1 MRCFPVADPTQITI
15 TQTIPAKI
23 VVNPAPVTIYGGSTT
38 AATNTTIGGVIVGT
52 GLTVQANGLLSAN
65 GTANLPFANLTGLP
79 ATLALHGITDGLTAA
94 NLTGY
99 LLFSTANA
107 TYSVLGH
114 THTIANVTGLQTA
127 LDGKLPLTNFTYA
140 NLTGT
145 PNLNVYL
152 TTANATIANIT
163 GLQTTLDGKQ
173 ATGSY
178 VLTSNSALTDARTP
192 LTHTQA
198 FSTITSTPTTL
209 GGYGITDGLPSANF
223 TYGNITGKPTLAN
236 VATSGS
242 YNDLTSTPNLTLYLT
257 TSNASSTYAPI
268 ASPSLTGT
276 PAAPTATAGTNTTQ
290 VATTAFVTGGI
301 AVFSSTAASTYAPIS
316 TTATLAGTQTLTN
329 KTLGATAVNGTMSF
343 SGNITSQLQLQAWRE
358 TFTSPAIASGT
369 LTLDLSASNFFK
381 VSLSAAISTITTTN
395 TPANVAASFS
405 LEFTADGTARAITWP
420 AAFKWTGGTAPV
432 PTSTSGKTDTFI
444 FYSTDTGT
452 TWRAYVAGQNQ

>member
-1 MRCFPVADPTQITI
+1 VADPTQITI

-79 ATLALHGITDGLTAA
+79 ATLASHGITDGLTAA

-99 LLFSTANA
+99 LLISTANA

-114 THTIANVTGLQTA
+114 THAIANVTGLQTA
-127 LDGKLPLTNFTYA
+127 
-140 NLTGT
+140 
-145 PNLNVYL
+145 
-152 TTANATIANIT
+152 
-163 GLQTTLDGKQ
+163 LDGKQ

-192 LTHTQA
+192 LAHTQA

-209 GGYGITDGLPSANF
+209 GGYNITDALTSANL
-223 TYGNITGKPTLAN
+223 TYANITG
-236 VATSGS
+236 
-242 YNDLTSTPNLTLYLT
+242 TPNLTLYLT

-268 ASPSLTGT
+268 
-276 PAAPTATAGTNTTQ
+276 
-290 VATTAFVTGGI
+290 
-301 AVFSSTAASTYAPIS
+301 S
-316 TTATLAGTQTLTN
+316 TTATLTGTQTLTN

-343 SGNITSQLQLQAWRE
+343 LGNITSQPKLQAWME
-358 TFTSPAIASGT
+358 TFTSPAISSGT

-381 VSLSAAISTITTTN
+381 VSLSAAISTITTAN

-405 LEFTADGTARAITWP
+405 LEFTADGTARSVTWP

-452 TWRAYVAGQNQ
+452 TWRAYIAGQNQ

>member
-1 MRCFPVADPTQITI
+1 MADPTQITI
-15 TQTIPAKI
+15 NQTVPQKI
-23 VVNPAPVTIYGGSTT
+23 VVNPAPVTVTGGSTT
-38 AATNTTIGGVIVGT
+38 AATNTTLGGVIVGT

-114 THTIANVTGLQTA
+114 THTIANVINLQS
-127 LDGKLPLTNFTYA
+127 
-140 NLTGT
+140 
-145 PNLNVYL
+145 
-152 TTANATIANIT
+152 
-163 GLQTTLDGKQ
+163 TLDGKQ

-192 LTHTQA
+192 LAHTQA

-209 GGYGITDGLPSANF
+209 GGYNITDALPSANF
-223 TYGNITGKPTLAN
+223 TYANITGKPTLAT

-242 YNDLTSTPNLTLYLT
+242 YNDLSSTPNLTLYLT

-268 ASPSLTGT
+268 
-276 PAAPTATAGTNTTQ
+276 
-290 VATTAFVTGGI
+290 
-301 AVFSSTAASTYAPIS
+301 S
-316 TTATLAGTQTLTN
+316 TTATLTGTQTLTN
-329 KTLGATAVNGTMSF
+329 KTLGATSVNGTMSF
-343 SGNITSQLQLQAWRE
+343 LGNITSQLQLQSWRE
-358 TFTSPAIASGT
+358 TFSSPTISSGN

-381 VSLSAAISTITTTN
+381 VSLNAAITTITITN
-395 TPANVAASFS
+395 TPASSAVSFTV
-405 LEFTADGTARAITWP
+405 EFTADGTARAVTWP
-420 AAFKWTGGTAPV
+420 AAFKWTGGTAPIL
-432 PTSTSGKTDTFI
+432 TSTNGKTDTFV

>member
-1 MRCFPVADPTQITI
+1 VADPTQITI
-15 TQTIPAKI
+15 TQTIPARI

-99 LLFSTANA
+99 LLTSTANA

-114 THTIANVTGLQTA
+114 THAIANVTGLQTA
-127 LDGKLPLTNFTYA
+127 
-140 NLTGT
+140 
-145 PNLNVYL
+145 
-152 TTANATIANIT
+152 
-163 GLQTTLDGKQ
+163 LDGKQ

-192 LTHTQA
+192 LAHTQA
-198 FSTITSTPTTL
+198 WSTITSTPTTL
-209 GGYGITDGLPSANF
+209 GGYNITDALTSANL
-223 TYGNITGKPTLAN
+223 TYANITG
-236 VATSGS
+236 
-242 YNDLTSTPNLTLYLT
+242 TPNLTLYLT

-276 PAAPTATAGTNTTQ
+276 PSAPTATAGTNTTQ

-301 AVFSSTAASTYAPIS
+301 AVLSSTAASTYAPIS
-316 TTATLAGTQTLTN
+316 TTATLTGTQTLTN
-329 KTLGATAVNGTMSF
+329 KTLGATSVNGTMSF
-343 SGNITSQLQLQAWRE
+343 LGNITSQPKLQGWME
-358 TFTSPAIASGT
+358 TFTSPAITSGT
-369 LTLDLSASNFFK
+369 LTLDLSSSNFFK
-381 VSLSAAISTITTTN
+381 VSLNAAISTITITN
-395 TPANVAASFS
+395 TPASVAASFS
-405 LEFTADGTARAITWP
+405 LEFTADGTARAITWGP

-444 FYSTDTGT
+444 FYTTDTGT

>member
-1 MRCFPVADPTQITI
+1 MADPTKITI
-15 TQTIPAKI
+15 NQTVPQRI
-23 VVNPAPVTIYGGSTT
+23 VVNPSPVTIYGGSTT

-127 LDGKLPLTNFTYA
+127 LDGK
-140 NLTGT
+140 
-145 PNLNVYL
+145 
-152 TTANATIANIT
+152 
-163 GLQTTLDGKQ
+163 Q

-192 LTHTQA
+192 LAHTQA

-209 GGYGITDGLPSANF
+209 GGYNITDALPSANF
-223 TYGNITGKPTLAN
+223 TYANITG
-236 VATSGS
+236 
-242 YNDLTSTPNLTLYLT
+242 TPNLTLYLT

-268 ASPSLTGT
+268 
-276 PAAPTATAGTNTTQ
+276 
-290 VATTAFVTGGI
+290 
-301 AVFSSTAASTYAPIS
+301 S
-316 TTATLAGTQTLTN
+316 TTATLTGTQTLTN
-329 KTLGATAVNGTMSF
+329 KTLGATSVNGTMSF
-343 SGNITSQLQLQAWRE
+343 LGNITSQLQLQSWRE
-358 TFTSPAIASGT
+358 TFSSPTISSGN

-381 VSLSAAISTITTTN
+381 VSLNAAITTITITN
-395 TPANVAASFS
+395 TPASSAASFT
-405 LEFTADGTARAITWP
+405 LECTADGTARAVTWP
-420 AAFKWTGGTAPV
+420 AAFKWTGGTAPT
-432 PTSTSGKTDTFI
+432 PTSASGKTDTFV